1 MQTRELAPV
10 LAYIDAHLD
19 AQLEPAELAALAG
32 YSPRHFARLFKAAVG
47 ATISHHLLARRLR
60 RALCEMAAGTT
71 AIDAVLRYGFDTY
84 AGFYKAFVR
93 MYGCSPRA
101 YLKIYASG
109 LPPETEWERI
119 IMPTKNELKG
129 LLKCW
134 PVYADKSIS
143 YIPII
148 QDQTVSDTSFRI
160 GDDAVLKLYDDEL
173 RLKKVLKLAG
183 LLAEQ
188 GLPASTAIP
197 TGDGW
202 DYLEQDGL
210 FVALVLRVPGDP
222 FKAEQW
228 FGPKGEDYAHQ
239 AGRALAA
246 LHGALRAVEGRIETS
261 ENDPYAECKDW
272 ALPSMR
278 KQDAQWNLG
287 LGDAFFDDYLE
298 TFGAL
303 DPQLPRQL
311 IHRDP
316 NPSNLMFEGDQVSGF
331 IDFDH
336 CMRNVRLFDLCYAA
350 TGILSECGGSEERY
364 EDWPGI
370 LRAILRGYD
379 EASPLCEAEWKSVY
393 YVVLS
398 ISFICCAFFESID
411 DPYIK
416 GLAVTNRK
424 MLMFIVK
431 NRARIEQCL

>member
-1 MQTRELAPV
+1 MQPCELAPV

-19 AQLEPAELAALAG
+19 SELDLADLANLAG
-32 YSPRHFARLFKAAVG
+32 YSPRHFARRFKAATGETV
-47 ATISHHLLARRLR
+47 SQRLLARRLR
-60 RALCEMAAGTT
+60 RALCDMAAGTT

-134 PVYADKSIS
+134 PEYADKSIS

-160 GDDAVLKLYDDEL
+160 GDDSVLKLYHDEP
-173 RLKKVLKLAG
+173 RLKKVLKLAW

-197 TGDGW
+197 TGDGRV
-202 DYLEQDGL
+202 YLEKDGL
-210 FVALVLRVPGDP
+210 FVALVRRVPGDP

-228 FGPKGEDYAHQ
+228 FGPKGEDYALQ

-246 LHGALRAVEGRIETS
+246 LHGALRAVEDRIETS

-287 LGDAFFDDYLE
+287 LGDAFFEDYLQ

-336 CMRNVRLFDLCYAA
+336 CMRNVRLFDICYAA
-350 TGILSECGGSEERY
+350 TGIMSECGGSEERY
-364 EDWPGI
+364 ERWPGI
-370 LRAILRGYD
+370 LRAIVRGYD
-379 EASPLCEAEWKSVY
+379 EVEPLTEAEKQSVF
-393 YVVLS
+393 YVVVS
-398 ISFICCAFFESID
+398 IQFIFCVWCESMG

-416 GLAVTNRK
+416 AMAATDRK

-431 NRARIEQCL
+431 NRARIEQGI